1 MEIQQRI
8 RTRTGLIEM
17 SSTSSTV
24 KCVHVKPAC
33 EDCSVRRLCLP
44 VGLDGQE
51 LSMMDKLVKRRNTM
65 SKGEYLYRAGDS
77 FHSLFAIKYGSM
89 KSYGSTLDGKEQIT
103 GFHLTGELL
112 GLDAIDAGKHQCNA
126 MALEDTEVCELPFT
140 SLEDLQN
147 ELPNLQKE
155 FYRVMSR
162 EIVHDQ
168 HMLMMLGS
176 TGAEQRIAR
185 FLLNLHKRMQLRG
198 AMNAELQLT
207 MTRQD
212 IGNYLGMAF
221 ETVSRQLARLQDT
234 GMLSI
239 QNKTIRLLDIA
250 GLEDLA
256 A

>member
-1 MEIQQRI
+1 
-8 RTRTGLIEM
+8 M
-17 SSTSSTV
+17 SSNTSII

-44 VGLDGQE
+44 VGLDGKE
-51 LSMMDKLVKRRNTM
+51 LSMMDKLVKRRNKM
-65 SKGEYLYRAGDS
+65 SKGDYLYRAGDE
-77 FHSLFAIKYGSM
+77 FRSLYAIKYGSM

-112 GLDAIDAGKHQCNA
+112 GLDAIDTGKHQCNA

-140 SLEDLQN
+140 SLEDLQH
-147 ELPNLQKE
+147 ELPTLQKE
-155 FYRVMSR
+155 FARIMSR

-176 TGAEQRIAR
+176 TGAEQRMAR
-185 FLLNLHKRMQLRG
+185 FLLNLHKRMQVRG
-198 AMNAELQLT
+198 ANNKELVLT

-221 ETVSRQLARLQDT
+221 ETVSRQLARLQES
-234 GMLSI
+234 GMLTI
-239 QNKTIRLLDIA
+239 QNKTIRLLDIE
-250 GLEDLA
+250 GLEGLA